1 MDDSRSPEVSRSAPE
16 RRFDLAVWPQTL
28 ASPWHAEVCVP
39 GEALP
44 RRFERPM
51 DLLLYLTQLSD
62 TPSTHQQRGL
72 R

>member
-1 MDDSRSPEVSRSAPE
+1 MDDSQDPEGRSAPE
-16 RRFDLAVWPQTL
+16 QRMGLAVWPQTP

-39 GEALP
+39 GEAMA

-62 TPSTHQQRGL
+62 TPSTYQQRGL

>member
-16 RRFDLAVWPQTL
+16 QRFDLAVWPQTP

-51 DLLLYLTQLSD
+51 DLLLYLTELSD
-62 TPSTHQQRGL
+62 NLPPHQQRGL